1 MSNENKTKKSI
12 KELSKIIKCFIL
24 IIIFA
29 IIFYSGTL
37 FKSVI
42 INQNKTTKLGF
53 ENIGELVTQKCN
65 LSIIGDIK
73 EHKELFNVK
82 IPFTESRQIF
92 SYNISVDA
100 SIDFAKIKIKIN
112 NGKKQIIVEI
122 PHAKV
127 YSATIDDESLK
138 VYIDDESLF
147 TRIDLQEHN
156 DERIKLKEQG
166 IEDAKA
172 NGLLKLAEENAEKLI
187 QGFIKQNSLYKDYTI
202 LFEYINK
209 D

>member
-112 NGKKQIIVEI
+112 NDKKQIIVEI

-172 NGLLKLAEENAEKLI
+172 NGLLKLAEENAERLI